1 MDQLKLVGI
10 LLGLRPKSGS
20 MGVVV
25 FKTCRVMEICAFGW
39 FSSFNWLCS
48 LVNVSGNENFGE
60 DIGGFLLNLKLG
72 PELEVN
78 SHNLKVTMAGAL
90 DSLTFIRVRHNAHVV
105 RSTCPPLLLSAFLV
119 LSFDVA

>member
-39 FSSFNWLCS
+39 ISSFNWLCS
-48 LVNVSGNENFGE
+48 LVNVSGN
-60 DIGGFLLNLKLG
+60 
-72 PELEVN
+72 
-78 SHNLKVTMAGAL
+78 
-90 DSLTFIRVRHNAHVV
+90 
-105 RSTCPPLLLSAFLV
+105 
-119 LSFDVA
+119 